1 MKTYLRLL
9 KYLKP
14 YWKACFGAAACMLLM
29 SLCNIL
35 LIPLVAKLSDSI
47 GQQDFIL
54 LNLVV
59 GAAMLLYFFR
69 GAAIYGQIYLM
80 SFSARRVVTDLRIQ
94 LYSHLQDLS
103 LDFFAK
109 WRTGDVISRVI
120 DDIRIIQNAL
130 ISSVT
135 ELFPSLVTLIGVF
148 GYLLYLNWKL
158 TLLTTA
164 ISPVLAFTI
173 TKLGFQMR
181 SITTLAQAKI
191 ADISSLLQ
199 ERLMGV
205 RIVKSFAMERHEIKK
220 FTEESEQS
228 FQLAMKQSQ
237 IVATQVP
244 LLGFI
249 QALAVA
255 AIIWYGGFE
264 VVSGHLSSSNLI
276 AFFTGIALLADPL
289 AKISSINAIIQEA
302 LAAAQRV
309 FEVVDIHPTVK
320 EKPNAL
326 KLENLQ
332 GQVQFK
338 DVSFKYESDDRL
350 ILKQLN
356 FNVSPGEIIALV
368 GPSGAGKTT
377 LVNLI
382 PRFYD
387 ITHGQI
393 LIDGVNLCDLQLYTL
408 RSQTGIVPQE
418 TILFSGTIKDNI
430 AYGKVNAS
438 LEEIIAAAR
447 AANAHQFIEQ
457 QKNGYDTLVGERGV
471 KLSGGQRQRLAIA
484 RALLKNPKI
493 LIFDEATSSLD
504 TESERLVQTA
514 MDHLMQGRTTFV
526 IAHRL
531 STVQHAHRI
540 LVLDEG
546 KIVEEGNHETLL
558 SRGGLYKKLYD
569 MQFKDTQK
577 NVANPESAL

>member
-1 MKTYLRLL
+1 
-9 KYLKP
+9 
-14 YWKACFGAAACMLLM
+14 
-29 SLCNIL
+29 
-35 LIPLVAKLSDSI
+35 
-47 GQQDFIL
+47 
-54 LNLVV
+54 
-59 GAAMLLYFFR
+59 
-69 GAAIYGQIYLM
+69 
-80 SFSARRVVTDLRIQ
+80 
-94 LYSHLQDLS
+94 
-103 LDFFAK
+103 
-109 WRTGDVISRVI
+109 
-120 DDIRIIQNAL
+120 
-130 ISSVT
+130 
-135 ELFPSLVTLIGVF
+135 
-148 GYLLYLNWKL
+148 
-158 TLLTTA
+158 
-164 ISPVLAFTI
+164 
-173 TKLGFQMR
+173 MR